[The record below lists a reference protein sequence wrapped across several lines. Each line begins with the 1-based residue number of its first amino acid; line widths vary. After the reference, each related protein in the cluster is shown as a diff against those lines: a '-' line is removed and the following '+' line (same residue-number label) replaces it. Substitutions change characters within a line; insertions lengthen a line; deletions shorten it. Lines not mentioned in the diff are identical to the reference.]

1 MPTCLLHNVKYEMS
15 GGSVHL
21 LCRSISSFN
30 PTALMCQVA
39 KIQTSSVGF
48 DVQVD
53 ELLKENTAIE
63 SHLTVYPACGHIPM
77 DDCRERFIQD
87 LIDIVGAHLA
97 PVQDRLPKDFSEL
110 PKPAMSG
117 NPD

>member
-1 MPTCLLHNVKYEMS
+1 M
-15 GGSVHL
+15 
-21 LCRSISSFN
+21 
-30 PTALMCQVA
+30 
-39 KIQTSSVGF
+39 
-48 DVQVD
+48 QVD

-63 SHLTVYPACGHIPM
+63 SHLTIYPACGHVPM

-87 LIDIVGAHLA
+87 LIDIVGTNLP
-97 PVQDRLPKDFSEL
+97 PVKERMPKEL

>member
-1 MPTCLLHNVKYEMS
+1 M
-15 GGSVHL
+15 
-21 LCRSISSFN
+21 
-30 PTALMCQVA
+30 
-39 KIQTSSVGF
+39 
-48 DVQVD
+48 QVD

-63 SHLTVYPACGHIPM
+63 SHLTIYPACGHVPM

-97 PVQDRLPKDFSEL
+97 PVEDRSSPKGSSEL

>member
-1 MPTCLLHNVKYEMS
+1 M
-15 GGSVHL
+15 
-21 LCRSISSFN
+21 
-30 PTALMCQVA
+30 
-39 KIQTSSVGF
+39 
-48 DVQVD
+48 QVD

-63 SHLTVYPACGHIPM
+63 SNLTVYPACGHVPM

-97 PVQDRLPKDFSEL
+97 PVEDRSSLKGSPDSSSQS